1 MTELLFKEEA
11 YAIVGAA
18 MTVYNELGWGFLEA
32 VYQEA
37 LELELRERGLP
48 FEAQK
53 DLHILYKGRPL
64 KKTYTSDLL
73 CYGKIMV
80 ELKSQERLI
89 GKDRGQLLNYLKA
102 TGLQLG
108 LLFNF
113 GNHEK
118 FEWERWVRSQK
129 FAQISV
135 DSRKNNNART

>member
-1 MTELLFKEEA
+1 MTELLFKDEV

-18 MTVYNELGWGFLEA
+18 MAVYNELGWGFLEA

-37 LELELRERGLP
+37 LEIELRERGIP
-48 FEAQK
+48 CESQK
-53 DLHILYKGRPL
+53 ELRILYKGQPL

-73 CYGKIMV
+73 CYGKIVV
-80 ELKSQERLI
+80 ELKSQEKLI

-118 FEWERWVRSQK
+118 LEWERWVRSQE
-129 FAQISV
+129 FAQIRV
-135 DSRKNNNART
+135 DSRKNINA

>member
-1 MTELLFKEEA
+1 MTELLFKDEV

-32 VYQEA
+32 IYQEA
-37 LELELRERGLP
+37 LEVELHERGIPFESQKELR
-48 FEAQK
+48 
-53 DLHILYKGRPL
+53 ILYKGQPL
-64 KKTYTSDLL
+64 KKKYNPDLL
-73 CYGKIMV
+73 CCEKIIV
-80 ELKSQERLI
+80 ELKCEERLS

-118 FEWERWVRSQK
+118 LEWERWVRSQE
-129 FAQISV
+129 FAQIRV
-135 DSRKNNNART
+135 DSRK